1 MNCES
6 GDILCGDAADEI
18 ERLRSQPCPYVTGT
32 VTQHCTLTP
41 FTLTDEEREAIV
53 VAARWCEE
61 PIHPIHSKTSL
72 HALCAAD
79 TLRALLGRTK

>member
-1 MNCES
+1 MKLEEEHM
-6 GDILCGDAADEI
+6 DDK
-18 ERLRSQPCPYVTGT
+18 PCPYVTGT
-32 VTQHCTLTP
+32 VTRYCTLTP

-72 HALCAAD
+72 DALCAAD
-79 TLRALLGRTK
+79 TLRGLLERLK

>member
-32 VTQHCTLTP
+32 VTRYCTLTP
-41 FTLTDEEREAIV
+41 FTLTDEEREAMEIV
-53 VAARWCEE
+53 VQILEAEE
-61 PIHPIHSKTSL
+61 VPKILRPHL
-72 HALCAAD
+72 LA
-79 TLRALLGRTK
+79 TLRGLLKRTK